1 MHYFN
6 TKLNETQD
14 SETKIWFKTHKRGK
28 GFSKVVYSDTTVN
41 ELWDFEGKMGSKS
54 INKKRVLITGDH
66 LPNQRK
72 KQ

>member
-14 SETKIWFKTHKRGK
+14 SGTKIWFKTHKRGK
-28 GFSKVVYSDTTVN
+28 GFSKVAYFDTTVN
-41 ELWDFEGKMGSKS
+41 ELWDFEGKNGFK
-54 INKKRVLITGDH
+54 INKQEKGFDTGDH